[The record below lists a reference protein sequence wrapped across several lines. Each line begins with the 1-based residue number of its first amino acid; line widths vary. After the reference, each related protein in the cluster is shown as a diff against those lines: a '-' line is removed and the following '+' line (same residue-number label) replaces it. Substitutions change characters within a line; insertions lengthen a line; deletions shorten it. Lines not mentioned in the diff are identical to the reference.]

1 MLLARLYDVANAAAY
16 AEADSHC
23 LCQNSKENDL
33 YFSLK
38 SYSFG
43 TFLNVFHWAT
53 LYVNEANAPTSIS
66 PDINDSATSI
76 KSKMVFIIS
85 KALLKFSNFLW
96 SLLLFVE
103 FNCWFVLFNS
113 RFSLFCSLFGNNIL

>member
-66 PDINDSATSI
+66 PDFNDSATSI
-76 KSKMVFIIS
+76 KSKMVFKTVNEDNIFEIYYKIYIFII
-85 KALLKFSNFLW
+85 
-96 SLLLFVE
+96 
-103 FNCWFVLFNS
+103 
-113 RFSLFCSLFGNNIL
+113 I